1 MKRISVLSLLMVV
14 LTLVGCGKKQEKQN
28 EECCSAHQYICVH
41 TTPTCPHGDVC
52 YMTYDVFKGLAFSC
66 SDCENIVEKNI
77 EDIATGIDIPVLL
90 DLAFDNIKAMFKVT
104 DKELRFNYL
113 GQVTNPNVT
122 KLMINTLVTLE
133 DGTEVEN
140 AILFE
145 IPMQEDGSLRTDS
158 LQLIMGDL
166 TQGAE
171 SRGFFDYETLKFSAP
186 SLLLLTI
193 KPERWSPIKMFW
205 KPIIAAATT
214 VKEIEEGCSHS
225 CGHESCQSGEAG
237 CNHEC
242 DHEHEAGEHQCDHE
256 HGTCDHQCNHEHEG
270 TEHQC
275 NHEGCGHH

>member
-1 MKRISVLSLLMVV
+1 MNRISVLSLLMVV

-52 YMTYDVFKGLAFSC
+52 YMTYDVFKGLSFSC

-77 EDIATGIDIPVLL
+77 ENVATQIDIPVLL
-90 DLAFDNIKAMFKVT
+90 EVAFNNLKERFELT
-104 DKELRFNYL
+104 DKQLRFNFL
-113 GQVTNPNVT
+113 GQVVNSNVT

-140 AILFE
+140 AVLFE

-166 TQGAE
+166 SQGVE
-171 SRGFFDYETLKFSAP
+171 GRGVFDYETLKFSAP
-186 SLLLLTI
+186 SFLLLTVN
-193 KPERWSPIKMFW
+193 PERWSPIKMFW
-205 KPIIAAATT
+205 KPILSAATT
-214 VKEIEEGCSHS
+214 VKEIEEGCSHACS
-225 CGHESCQSGEAG
+225 HESCQSGEGG
-237 CNHEC
+237 CNHE
-242 DHEHEAGEHQCDHE
+242 
-256 HGTCDHQCNHEHEG
+256 HGTAEHQCNHQHDG
-270 TEHQC
+270 AEHQC